1 MQWQRR
7 QREQRRQQS
16 ELTPTAR
23 SELDK
28 IAKADKR
35 SRSFLVQ
42 QICRG
47 MVAESRGGG
56 EDRKARQMTAAF

>member
-1 MQWQRR
+1 MAKAAERAETTTIR
-7 QREQRRQQS
+7 
-16 ELTPTAR
+16 LTPTAR

-42 QICRG
+42 QIVEEWLQNHAAAAKTARRG
-47 MVAESRGGG
+47 
-56 EDRKARQMTAAF
+56 K